1 MLKKISLCSALAGGA
16 ILLASCSV
24 DDFLATATALNSDST
39 LSGKVVLGLKTALSV
54 GIDSSSGYASKLNGY
69 LANKAIKILLPEE
82 AAKALDAVQ
91 EVAGY
96 VKPFKS
102 ELSLMQ
108 GAAALALGSDQ
119 NSSLQSNLSGST
131 TLLTDIAGLQ
141 TLGDSLI
148 FYMNRAAEYAAPRSV
163 PIFKNA
169 ITGMTITDGLALLNS
184 PDSIAAT
191 AYLDGK
197 TFSPLSQAYTPIVD
211 STLALV
217 PLTKYWGQF
226 RTTYNSVLS
235 RYNQLL
241 AFQQNWNGNAV
252 VASISSLQI
261 DALAPVSYKPIE
273 TESLGEW
280 TTNHALS
287 GLFYLVGE
295 QEKDIRRDPYG
306 YIKGLAASVSDI
318 LGEVFGQIMKMP
330 PA

>member
-1 MLKKISLCSALAGGA
+1 MLKKTALASALAASA

-24 DDFLATATALNSDST
+24 DDFLSTATALGADST
-39 LSGKVVLGLKTALSV
+39 VSGKVVLGLKTALNV
-54 GIDSSSGYASKLNGY
+54 GIDSSSGYASKVNGY

-91 EVAGY
+91 DLAGY

-102 ELSLMQ
+102 ELGLMQ
-108 GAAALALGSDQ
+108 SAAALTLGSDQ
-119 NSSLQSNLSGST
+119 NGSLQSNLSGSA
-131 TLLTDIAGLQ
+131 TLLSDIAGLQ
-141 TLGDSLI
+141 TLGDSLV

-163 PIFKNA
+163 PIFKSA
-169 ITGMTITDGLALLNS
+169 ITGMTITDGLSLLNS

-191 AYLDGK
+191 AYLDAK
-197 TFSPLSQAYTPIVD
+197 TFAPLSQAYTPIVD

-226 RTTYNSVLS
+226 RSTYNSVLS
-235 RYNQLL
+235 RYDQLL

-252 VASISSLQI
+252 VASIPSLQI
-261 DALAPVSYKPIE
+261 NALEPVSYKPIE
-273 TESLGEW
+273 TESLGAW
-280 TTNHALS
+280 TTSHALS

-306 YIKGLAASVSDI
+306 YIKGLAASVADI
-318 LGEVFGQIMKMP
+318 LGEVFGRIMKMP